1 MTLEKGFI
9 FDVFNLLVAGLGL
22 FGGIPVIMDW
32 FTKPKIVIS
41 DVTCRRRRY
50 FDLVPTYNEYGEI
63 DGAEEQPALTII
75 SWRVKNE
82 KKLLSSNRGIL
93 DLKTKYHFSRIDP
106 DATRDY
112 QWSGETST
120 WPLLGVDEDI
130 SQETRFEKRFIS
142 NGKYSLNLNVL
153 SGTKVV
159 YSYREE
165 ITVETRTR
173 RLRKKKST

>member
-1 MTLEKGFI
+1 MSDEKGLF
-9 FDVFNLLVAGLGL
+9 FDVFNLIVASLGL
-22 FGGIPVIMDW
+22 LGGIPVIMGW
-32 FTKPKIVIS
+32 LTKPKIEIS
-41 DVTCRRRRY
+41 DVSCRRRRY
-50 FDLVPTYNEYGEI
+50 FDTVPIYNEFGEI
-63 DGAEEQPALTII
+63 DGVEEQPALTII

-82 KKLLSSNRGIL
+82 KKLMSSNRGIL

-130 SQETRFEKRFIS
+130 SQETRFEKTFIS

-153 SGTKVV
+153 SGSKVV

-165 ITVETRTR
+165 IIVASRAQ

>member
-1 MTLEKGFI
+1 MTLEQGLF
-9 FDVFNLLVAGLGL
+9 FDVFNLIVAGLGL

-41 DVTCRRRRY
+41 DVICRRRRY
-50 FDLVPTYNEYGEI
+50 FDHVPIYNEYGEI
-63 DGAEEQPALTII
+63 DGVEEQPALTII

-106 DATRDY
+106 DTTRDY

-120 WPLLGVDEDI
+120 RALVAC
-130 SQETRFEKRFIS
+130 T
-142 NGKYSLNLNVL
+142 N
-153 SGTKVV
+153 
-159 YSYREE
+159 
-165 ITVETRTR
+165 TR
-173 RLRKKKST
+173 RFNMFLDFKSSSWYKFLWMYRKTHMNGWKS